1 MSPPAHGIRHARQV
15 LFYAHWDITAPAR
28 HAQEAFADAA
38 AGNVRTGAVALEIG
52 ASFRYAAVDCDSVD
66 KGACRDLTSGGSVLP
81 AVRCFA
87 NGNWTEGPPLR
98 LSYETEMAAPAA
110 ATLSSAGILEF
121 GARCVAAWDG
131 HSDQIRTSRYV
142 SSRAVEAEAS
152 RPPPFAPRRSLDH
165 DRPASA
171 IGKIRDNTDTAAPK
185 KAVEMEYVP
194 HVSDNQGGLVR
205 RFRRGGDDDRER
217 QLREGGG
224 GGGGGGASL
233 GTTQQTKKLKRP
245 GSKSSPVILEGSEPR
260 KKAAKGG
267 ATEAMRRVGESIQET
282 AEERR
287 CAPMGP
293 SFTSPSLT
301 HARTLIVNLLVSPL
315 PSLLPAQR
323 VLNC

>member
-1 MSPPAHGIRHARQV
+1 MSPPAHGIRYARQV
-15 LFYAHWDITAPAR
+15 LFYAHWDTTAPAR
-28 HAQEAFADAA
+28 HAREAFADAA
-38 AGNVRTGAVALEIG
+38 AGNVRTDAVALEIG

-66 KGACRDLTSGGSVLP
+66 RDACRDLTSGGSVLP

-131 HSDQIRTSRYV
+131 HSDRIRTSRYV

-224 GGGGGGASL
+224 GGASL
-233 GTTQQTKKLKRP
+233 GTTQQNKKLKRP

-301 HARTLIVNLLVSPL
+301 HARSLSTFSSL
-315 PSLLPAQR
+315 PSPPSSLPS
-323 VLNC
+323 VF